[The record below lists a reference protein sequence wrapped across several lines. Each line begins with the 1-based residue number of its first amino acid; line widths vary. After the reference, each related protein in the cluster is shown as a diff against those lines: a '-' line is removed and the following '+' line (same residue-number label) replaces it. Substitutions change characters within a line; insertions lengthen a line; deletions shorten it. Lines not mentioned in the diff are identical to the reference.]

1 MLISESLQKLG
12 VCLLAVYL
20 ESNWLLLESFHQLG
34 EMLQRAADFIL
45 TSDYLEA
52 DMQPKQKY
60 ILIKLE
66 YILNTQE
73 QNHSRVR

>member
-1 MLISESLQKLG
+1 
-12 VCLLAVYL
+12 
-20 ESNWLLLESFHQLG
+20 
-34 EMLQRAADFIL
+34 MLQRAADLIPTF
-45 TSDYLEA
+45 DYLEA